1 MNQNLITFRSVTYA
15 QRGERSLTRRGI
27 GCTVMRTPKWMED
40 QGCGYGLRLRGKD
53 LHRALDILHRALDI
67 LRQED
72 ISWRKVYGF
81 TREGRAE
88 ELAL

>member
-40 QGCGYGLRLRGKD
+40 QGCGYGLRLRGSVE
-53 LHRALDILHRALDI
+53 AAVET
-67 LRQED
+67 LRRD
-72 ISWRKVYGF
+72 GIAWRKVYVLQGKKYQ
-81 TREGRAE
+81 EI
-88 ELAL
+88 AL

>member
-27 GCTVMRTPKWMED
+27 ACTVMRTPKWMEE
-40 QGCGYGLRLRGKD
+40 QGCGYGLRLREKD
-53 LHRALDILHRALDI
+53 LYRALDILQR
-67 LRQED
+67 EG
-72 ISWRKVYGF
+72 ISWRKVYVF
-81 TREGRAE
+81 NREGSAE

>member
-27 GCTVMRTPKWMED
+27 ACTVMRTPKWMEE
-40 QGCGYGLRLRGKD
+40 QGCGYGLRLLGKD
-53 LHRALDILHRALDI
+53 LYRALDI
-67 LRQED
+67 LRREG
-72 ISWRKVYGF
+72 ISWRKVYVF
-81 TREGRAE
+81 NREGRAE

>member
-1 MNQNLITFRSVTYA
+1 MNQNLFTFRSVTYA

-53 LHRALDILHRALDI
+53 LHRALDILRQAGQTKQVI
-67 LRQED
+67 L
-72 ISWRKVYGF
+72 F
-81 TREGRAE
+81 TCQGRETK
-88 ELAL
+88 L

>member
-40 QGCGYGLRLRGKD
+40 QGCGYGLRLRGRD
-53 LHRALDILHRALDI
+53 LHRALDI
-67 LRQED
+67 LRQEG